1 MTDTTQSSRARVQRE
16 NGFSHGLLTRSLLEL
31 VGTFFVVMVLLSAS
45 SWDRISDS
53 SLILPVLAAFVA
65 YAAAAYLTAPVT
77 GGHLNPAVSLT
88 AALTGRLKWLDFVA
102 YCVAQTLGGI
112 LAAFTMK
119 PLFNFMVST
128 YNLKAGAQ
136 SKLETKT
143 MWELA
148 ANRYAE
154 VQTRLGG
161 TMEAAIIV
169 ELVAT
174 LLITAVAVSALK
186 RNGLPRRNYAVATG
200 LAYAAG
206 TVMTSMITN
215 SALNPARATGSAILA
230 KIDGDGEALT
240 ELWIFWIVPLLAA
253 AVVGLIVV
261 LAENMKL
268 SDDSSASSDKAQASD
283 AKASD
288 EKDKKDSDDSASE
301 GAQQVSDS
309 EDSRDI
315 ADFNKV
321 MRQDT
326 EEVSPEQAAASQAA
340 EMAESTNIDYSES
353 HGEDAEESE

>member
-88 AALTGRLKWLDFVA
+88 AALTGRLKWLDFLA

-268 SDDSSASSDKAQASD
+268 SDDSSAASDKAQASD
-283 AKASD
+283 AKDSD
-288 EKDKKDSDDSASE
+288 EKDSDSSLSE
-301 GAQQVSDS
+301 DAQKVSDS